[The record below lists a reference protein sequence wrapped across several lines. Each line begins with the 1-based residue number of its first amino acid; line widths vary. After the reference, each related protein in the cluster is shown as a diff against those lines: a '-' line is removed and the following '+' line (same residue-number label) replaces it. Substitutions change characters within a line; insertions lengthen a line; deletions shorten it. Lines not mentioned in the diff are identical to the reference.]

1 MISIE
6 YELDQWEWQGTTRSV
21 EVDPEDFTGMS
32 ADEIGQAVYA
42 EVRRD
47 AVQNLH
53 LVYGQGQ
60 VTQEV
65 LDALQNSESEGDDDD
80 DND

>member
-1 MISIE
+1 MISVE
-6 YELDQWEWQGTTRSV
+6 YELDQWEWQGTTRSI

-42 EVRRD
+42 EIRRD
-47 AVQNLH
+47 AEQNLH
-53 LVYGQGQ
+53 LVYEQGQ
-60 VTQEV
+60 VTREI
-65 LDALQNSESEGDDDD
+65 LDALQVSESENEDD